1 MVRPF
6 IVPAVVVGMLGSLL
20 LPLPP
25 GIVDLMLV
33 GNLLLALV
41 LLISTLYITDPLK
54 LSSLPTIL
62 LLATLYRLALNIST
76 TRLILGRGDAGRVIE
91 AFGAVVIQGDFIVGV
106 VIFLIITFIQFVVIA
121 KGAERVAEVS
131 ARFTLDALP
140 GKQLSIDADVR
151 AGLIDFEQARK
162 KRHDLQTESR
172 FYGALDGAMKFV
184 KGDAIAGLVIVC
196 INSLGGAA
204 IGCFVHGLGMGAAVG
219 RYTLLTVGDGLV
231 CQIPALLNS
240 LAAGMVVT
248 RVVSAENVS
257 LSEEVMTQL
266 WQARRVKG
274 FVALVALIL
283 ALLPGMPFLPFV
295 SLAAVLCVSAII
307 SPSEADARAGA
318 VEQRAVFRPKMPAV
332 LEVQLGAGLAK
343 SLHAAGQTAQLAAL
357 FQQGVYDRYGLML
370 APPEFSLAPL
380 PERAYAIYVRGVQA
394 VSAGVEE
401 CSAEVWP
408 SIGKALEGLVQRRTA
423 EFMDDIHTRR
433 ILDHFDR
440 YAPELVSTVVPGVI
454 AVTQLTEILKN
465 LVREGVSVRSFD
477 LILQAVA
484 EHGAKAGNERG
495 LLEEVRVALRR
506 VVCDTYA
513 RDGAL
518 QGYVLDPTIDLAFVK
533 SEREGKS
540 VDFDWVTR
548 IEEWLKSR
556 DTEGRVLL
564 VSKGARRLLRECL
577 EMRGLN
583 LPLLAHEELV
593 EEVRFASQG
602 RIEFEDMEF
611 REKLMEGLSC

>member
-1 MVRPF
+1 
-6 IVPAVVVGMLGSLL
+6 
-20 LPLPP
+20 
-25 GIVDLMLV
+25 
-33 GNLLLALV
+33 
-41 LLISTLYITDPLK
+41 
-54 LSSLPTIL
+54 
-62 LLATLYRLALNIST
+62 
-76 TRLILGRGDAGRVIE
+76 
-91 AFGAVVIQGDFIVGV
+91 
-106 VIFLIITFIQFVVIA
+106 
-121 KGAERVAEVS
+121 
-131 ARFTLDALP
+131 
-140 GKQLSIDADVR
+140 
-151 AGLIDFEQARK
+151 
-162 KRHDLQTESR
+162 
-172 FYGALDGAMKFV
+172 
-184 KGDAIAGLVIVC
+184 
-196 INSLGGAA
+196 
-204 IGCFVHGLGMGAAVG
+204 
-219 RYTLLTVGDGLV
+219 
-231 CQIPALLNS
+231 
-240 LAAGMVVT
+240 
-248 RVVSAENVS
+248 
-257 LSEEVMTQL
+257 
-266 WQARRVKG
+266 
-274 FVALVALIL
+274 
-283 ALLPGMPFLPFV
+283 
-295 SLAAVLCVSAII
+295 
-307 SPSEADARAGA
+307 
-318 VEQRAVFRPKMPAV
+318 
-332 LEVQLGAGLAK
+332 
-343 SLHAAGQTAQLAAL
+343 
-357 FQQGVYDRYGLML
+357 
-370 APPEFSLAPL
+370 
-380 PERAYAIYVRGVQA
+380 
-394 VSAGVEE
+394 
-401 CSAEVWP
+401 
-408 SIGKALEGLVQRRTA
+408 
-423 EFMDDIHTRR
+423 
-433 ILDHFDR
+433 
-440 YAPELVSTVVPGVI
+440 VI